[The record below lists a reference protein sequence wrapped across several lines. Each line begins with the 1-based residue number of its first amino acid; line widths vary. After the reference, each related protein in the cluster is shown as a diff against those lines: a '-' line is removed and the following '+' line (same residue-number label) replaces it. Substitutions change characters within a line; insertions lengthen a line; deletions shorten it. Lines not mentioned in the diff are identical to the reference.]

1 VCGSEIKD
9 GRASLQDK
17 FKITPYDKNILKLFL
32 SETTKALTADM
43 ADMLFWMYL
52 HQMYLYVFVLIRISR

>member
-43 ADMLFWMYL
+43 ADMLMVQWFY
-52 HQMYLYVFVLIRISR
+52 R

>member
-1 VCGSEIKD
+1 LVNPFPYLNVCGSEIKD

-32 SETTKALTADM
+32 SETTKALTAD
-43 ADMLFWMYL
+43 
-52 HQMYLYVFVLIRISR
+52 

>member
-1 VCGSEIKD
+1 MCGSEIKD
-9 GRASLQDK
+9 GHASLQDK

-43 ADMLFWMYL
+43 ADMLFWMV
-52 HQMYLYVFVLIRISR
+52 HEHIITK